1 MLGKEDIE
9 RVAERVWEIP
19 KTFRSDMRVP
29 ARLYADEDLLDA
41 ALSDNSVVQLVNTAT
56 LPGVIKHAIAMPD
69 IHQGYGFPIGG
80 VVATRL
86 PEGVISPGGVGYDIN
101 CGVRL
106 LVSLVSMEE
115 IRSYLEDIATRLY
128 ANCPSGVGSHGHL
141 YLSNTELDRVLHE
154 GSRWMLDKAYASR
167 EDLDRTEE
175 FGRIAAADAAFVS
188 DRARERG
195 RNQLGTLGAGNHFI
209 EVDRVAEVYD
219 QATATRLGIYPD
231 NLAVQIHCGSR
242 GLGHQICEDNVS
254 RFQKIARDYGI
265 ELPDRE
271 LVCVPFDSQEGQ
283 EYFRAMACA
292 ANFAFANR
300 QLLAHLIRR
309 SFDEVLVG
317 KIKDFELRQVYDI
330 AHNMA
335 KIEEHVVNGRSV
347 RLCVHRKGATR
358 AFGPGSSVLPD
369 DLRKL
374 GQPVLI
380 PGSMGTASYVLIGT
394 TEAMQQT
401 FGSTCHGAGRVMS
414 RAKARKMVR
423 GTMLREQL
431 KSRGIL
437 ICAGSMSGL
446 AEEAPL
452 AYKDV
457 SRVVDVVHKLGIG
470 RKIARLEPV
479 AVIKG

>member
-1 MLGKEDIE
+1 MLSKEHVE
-9 RVAERVWEIP
+9 RVAEDVWEIP
-19 KTFRSDMRVP
+19 QTFRDDMRVP

-56 LPGVIKHAIAMPD
+56 LPGVIRYAIAMPD

-106 LVSLVSMEE
+106 LVSLASVNEVAP
-115 IRSYLEDIATRLY
+115 YLEDIASRLY
-128 ANCPSGVGSHGHL
+128 ANCPSGVGSHGQL
-141 YLSNTELDRVLHE
+141 RLNNTELDRVLHE
-154 GSRWMLDKAYASR
+154 GSRWMMDKGYTSR
-167 EDLDRTEE
+167 HDLARTEE
-175 FGRIAAADAAFVS
+175 FGRIPGADAAFVS
-188 DRARERG
+188 DRAHERG

-219 QATATRLGIYPD
+219 QAIAARLGIYPD
-231 NLAVQIHCGSR
+231 NVAVQTHCGSR
-242 GLGHQICEDNVS
+242 GLGHQICEDYVS
-254 RFQKIARDYGI
+254 QLQKTVRDYGI
-265 ELPDRE
+265 ELRDRE
-271 LVCVPFDSQEGQ
+271 LVCAPFDSKEGQ
-283 EYFRAMACA
+283 EYFHAMACA

-300 QLLAHLIRR
+300 QLLAHMIRR
-309 SFDEVLVG
+309 SFEEVLAG
-317 KIKDFELRQVYDI
+317 KVKNFELQQVYDI

-335 KIEEHVVNGRSV
+335 KVEEHNVGGRSV
-347 RLCVHRKGATR
+347 RVCVHRKGATR

-369 DLRKL
+369 DLRDL

-380 PGSMGTASYVLIGT
+380 PGSMGTASYVLVGT
-394 TEAMQQT
+394 KIAMEET

-414 RAKARKMVR
+414 RAKAKKMVR
-423 GTMLREQL
+423 GAALRDQL

-446 AEEAPL
+446 AEEAPA

-457 SRVVDVVHKLGIG
+457 SQVVEVVHQLGIG
-470 RKIARLEPV
+470 RKVARLEPV